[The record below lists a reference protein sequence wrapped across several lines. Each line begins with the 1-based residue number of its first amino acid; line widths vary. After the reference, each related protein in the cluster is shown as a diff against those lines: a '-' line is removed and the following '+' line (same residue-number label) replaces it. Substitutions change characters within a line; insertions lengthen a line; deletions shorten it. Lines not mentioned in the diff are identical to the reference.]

1 MDADALESLGTR
13 FYYAFATAV
22 LLGVLTVAGLAWV
35 LAPGEAAF
43 YSLVGLPV
51 VLFLAASAV
60 AVATGQRTGAV
71 GHLVATTGW
80 VVVLATASTGWEPP
94 VLAGLGVA
102 DPALLVGL
110 GLTFLGGVVS
120 LAAEHGD
127 RLRARVTRPRS
138 GRKAF
143 ESLRRT
149 ATRWT

>member
-1 MDADALESLGTR
+1 MDADPLESLGTR

-22 LLGVLTVAGLAWV
+22 LLGVLTVAGLAV

-43 YSLVGLPV
+43 YSLVGPPV

-71 GHLVATTGW
+71 GHLVATAGW